1 MNIKTLASIGRF
13 KDIVM
18 ILMKYGFNDLVD
30 RLDIPGIGLFR
41 KVRRVD
47 HDLGTFERIRLALE
61 ELGPGF
67 VKFGQIMSL
76 RPDLLPHALIDELS
90 KLQDDVAPVEFSRIK
105 EIVEKNTM
113 EPLHETFSIFDPEP
127 LAAAS
132 ISQVHRGVLKRGGR
146 IVAVKVQRPD
156 IRSNIRTDL
165 DILAAIAAQLHERV
179 DYLKTYD
186 LPNLIRVTRLNLLR
200 ELDFKREARNMRIA
214 GSYLGE
220 HPEILIPGIYEEYCT
235 EHLLVME
242 YIQGTK
248 LKDLKTEALADPES
262 TARQGLRAAVK
273 QILDDGFFHADPHP
287 GNMLITPEGHIC
299 LVDWGLTGRL
309 SQRDRYEI
317 IDLMKAVVDRDSEA
331 MVLTLLRICR
341 AEGIVDQRSL
351 DRDLLDV
358 LDSYYAVPIKEM
370 NIGNLLMDIIEL
382 LRKHRLSLSA
392 DFVIMIKALV
402 TAEGTA
408 RLIYPDLDILS
419 EAKDYISRLALE
431 RFRPESL
438 LRGLRFN
445 LSRFFSMQKE
455 IPGRM
460 LQMLEKA
467 NRGEF
472 TMGFRHENLGDL
484 MNTLDSITNRLTL
497 GIIIAA
503 MIIGSSMV
511 ITTGI
516 GPFLFGFPVLG
527 VIGYLIS
534 GFLGLWLILNIIRGR
549 KY

>member
-1 MNIKTLASIGRF
+1 MNIKTLASISRF

-41 KVRRVD
+41 KVHRVD

-113 EPLHETFSIFDPEP
+113 KPLHETFSIFDPEP

-132 ISQVHRGVLKRGGR
+132 ISQVHRGVLKQGGR
-146 IVAVKVQRPD
+146 IVAIKVQRPD

-165 DILAAIAAQLHERV
+165 DILATIAAQLHERV
-179 DYLKTYD
+179 DYLKSYD
-186 LPNLIRVTRLNLLR
+186 LPNLIHVTRRNLLR

-214 GSYLGE
+214 GSYMGE
-220 HPEILIPGIYEEYCT
+220 HPEIIIPGVYEEYCT

-262 TARQGLRAAVK
+262 TARQGLRAAIK

-287 GNMLITPEGHIC
+287 GNMLITLEGYIC

-309 SQRDRYEI
+309 SQRDRNEI
-317 IDLMKAVVDRDSEA
+317 IDLMKSVVDRDSEA
-331 MVLTLLRICR
+331 MVLTLLKICR
-341 AEGIVDQRSL
+341 AEEIVDQRSL

-358 LDSYYAVPIKEM
+358 LDSYYAIPIKEM
-370 NIGNLLMDIIEL
+370 NIGHLLMDIIEL
-382 LRKHRLSLSA
+382 LRKHHLNLSA

-419 EAKDYISRLALE
+419 EAKECVYRLASE
-431 RFRPESL
+431 RFSPESL
-438 LRGLRFN
+438 LRGFRFS

-460 LQMLEKA
+460 LQLLDRA

-472 TMGFRHENLGDL
+472 TMGFRHENLGGL
-484 MNTLDSITNRLTL
+484 MHTLDSITNRLTL

-527 VIGYLIS
+527 LIGYLIS
-534 GFLGLWLILNIIRGR
+534 GFLGLWLILTIIRGR